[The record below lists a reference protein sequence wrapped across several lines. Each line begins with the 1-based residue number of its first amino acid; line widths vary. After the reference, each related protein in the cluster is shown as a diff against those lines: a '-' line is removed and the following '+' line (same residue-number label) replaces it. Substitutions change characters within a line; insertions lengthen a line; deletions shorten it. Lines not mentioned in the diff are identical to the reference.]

1 MPDVNQ
7 LNELARQMRYD
18 VLDMTGRWGGHPSSC
33 FSAVEIMTA
42 LYFGGVVRYR
52 PDDPSWAERDR
63 VILSKGHAAPLL
75 YSALV
80 HAGYAPVEE
89 LQRFR
94 QRGSGLHGHPIQGT
108 FPGVEM
114 TSGSLGQGLSFGLG
128 HVLAGRLGGLD
139 YRVFVVMGDGEC
151 EEGQVWE
158 AAMAAAHY
166 RAGRLIAIVD
176 HNKYQQTGPISREMS
191 LAPLANKWREFGW
204 NVAEVDGHDVG
215 AVIEVLQEV
224 APALTPNPSPV
235 STPQVLTGPGAGLV
249 RGGKPSVVIAHTV
262 KGKGVSFME
271 ADYTFHGRALTPEQ
285 DARARAEI
293 AKMDAGR
300 PAAGDD
306 GLSSMVDS
314 HSSEYA

>member
-1 MPDVNQ
+1 MPDMQ
-7 LNELARQMRYD
+7 SLKELARQMRYD
-18 VLDMTGRWGGHPSSC
+18 VLDMTGKWGGHPSSC
-33 FSAVEIMTA
+33 FSATEIMTA
-42 LYFGGVVRYR
+42 LFFGGIVRYHA
-52 PDDPSWAERDR
+52 DDPWWPERDR

-75 YSALV
+75 YSALAR
-80 HAGYAPVEE
+80 AGYAPVEE

-94 QRGSGLHGHPIQGT
+94 QRGSGLHGHPIQGA

-166 RAGRLIAIVD
+166 QADRLVAIVD

-204 NVAEVDGHDVG
+204 NVAEVDGHGVG
-215 AVIEVLQEV
+215 AVIE
-224 APALTPNPSPV
+224 ALGDLSP
-235 STPQVLTGPGAGLV
+235 G
-249 RGGKPSVVIAHTV
+249 RGGGRGRGARPSVLIAHTV

-271 ADYTFHGRALTPEQ
+271 ADYTFHGRPLTPEQ
-285 DARARAEI
+285 DARAREEI
-293 AKMDAGR
+293 AR
-300 PAAGDD
+300 N
-306 GLSSMVDS
+306 
-314 HSSEYA
+314 

>member
-1 MPDVNQ
+1 M
-7 LNELARQMRYD
+7 LEMSELKELARQMRYD

-33 FSAVEIMTA
+33 FSATEIMTA
-42 LYFGGVVRYR
+42 LYFGEIVRYR
-52 PDDPSWAERDR
+52 PRDPWWPERDR

-75 YSALV
+75 YSILV
-80 HAGYAPVEE
+80 RAGYAPVEE

-94 QRGSGLHGHPIQGT
+94 QLGSGLHGHPIQAA

-128 HVLAGRLGGLD
+128 QVLAGRLSGLD
-139 YRVFVVMGDGEC
+139 YRVFVLMGDGEC

-166 RAGRLIAIVD
+166 KADHLIAIVD

-215 AVIEVLQEV
+215 AVAEKLREM
-224 APALTPNPSPV
+224 APTPNPPETS
-235 STPQVLTGPGAGLV
+235 SGLRPPEH
-249 RGGKPSVVIAHTV
+249 RGGEGRPLVLIAHTL

-271 ADYTFHGRALTPEQ
+271 ADYTFHGRPLTPEQ
-285 DARARAEI
+285 DARARQEI
-293 AKMDAGR
+293 ATMDVR
-300 PAAGDD
+300 P
-306 GLSSMVDS
+306 
-314 HSSEYA
+314 

>member
-1 MPDVNQ
+1 MPDMQ
-7 LNELARQMRYD
+7 SLKELARQMRYD
-18 VLDMTGRWGGHPSSC
+18 VLDMTGKWGGHPSSC
-33 FSAVEIMTA
+33 FSATEIMTA
-42 LYFGGVVRYR
+42 LFFGGIVRYHA
-52 PDDPSWAERDR
+52 DDPWWPERDR

-75 YSALV
+75 YSALAR
-80 HAGYAPVEE
+80 AGYAPVEE

-114 TSGSLGQGLSFGLG
+114 TSGSLGQGLSVGLG
-128 HVLAGRLGGLD
+128 HVLAGRLSGLD

-166 RAGRLIAIVD
+166 QADRLVAIVD

-204 NVAEVDGHDVG
+204 NVAEVDGHDLG
-215 AVIEVLQEV
+215 AVIEALKN
-224 APALTPNPSPV
+224 LTPGPSPTRRGEEDA
-235 STPQVLTGPGAGLV
+235 TPSPD
-249 RGGKPSVVIAHTV
+249 RGGGGGRGARPSVLIAHTV

-271 ADYTFHGRALTPEQ
+271 ADYTFHGRPLTPEQ
-285 DARARAEI
+285 DALAREEI
-293 AKMDAGR
+293 AGNQ
-300 PAAGDD
+300 
-306 GLSSMVDS
+306 
-314 HSSEYA
+314 